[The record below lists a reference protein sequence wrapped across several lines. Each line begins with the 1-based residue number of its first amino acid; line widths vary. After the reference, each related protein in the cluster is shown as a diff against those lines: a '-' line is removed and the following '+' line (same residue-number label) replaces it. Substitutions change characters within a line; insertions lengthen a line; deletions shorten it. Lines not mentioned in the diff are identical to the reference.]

1 MIVFLVLIIIISW
14 KINSFDS
21 EVRAFIC
28 GVENLKIYLLLV
40 SLKIFQGILCC
51 HVTIIIYKSILGI
64 Q

>member
-40 SLKIFQGILCC
+40 SLKISKEFYVVMSL
-51 HVTIIIYKSILGI
+51 L
-64 Q
+64 